1 MSDRARR
8 ALDRAGLTL
17 PSELSLYDRQPV
29 PRPLGIR
36 MIGAEG
42 GGPQRLDVPILSS
55 GFRKA
60 PLLE

>member
-1 MSDRARR
+1 
-8 ALDRAGLTL
+8 LTW
-17 PSELSLYDRQPV
+17 PSKLSLDDRQPV
-29 PRPLGIR
+29 PRPPGIR